1 MLGLVSNYNSA
12 EHTVIGGELGRWVAT
27 LTDGDPQRK
36 NKLFVIRYIKLG
48 VFVIAEWL
56 GRPKDVFVDVFH
68 VGKSLGSFGAKEAL
82 ELKRRLFA
90 PVTAEDTK
98 RAIIES
104 ESGYHHNLQDE
115 DMEETER
122 QERVAIGE

>member
-1 MLGLVSNYNSA
+1 MLGLVSNYTSA
-12 EHTVIGGELGRWVAT
+12 EHKIIGGELGRWVAT

-36 NKLFVIRYIKLG
+36 GKLFVVRYGKLG

-68 VGKSLGSFGAKEAL
+68 IGKSLGSFGAKESQ

-90 PVTAEDTK
+90 PVTAEETK

-115 DMEETER
+115 NAEEVER